1 MALSEWEEYE
11 SLNHYAMNE
20 KEITARS
27 STADRDRNAALT
39 KGRESVNIQNV
50 WRHLS
55 SESQCQYWQVSL
67 PVTSK

>member
-50 WRHLS
+50 
-55 SESQCQYWQVSL
+55 
-67 PVTSK
+67 